1 MAEKQLSQKE
11 NDLLV
16 TYCLNKMSR
25 YLRTFPI
32 SLGKFFKGEVSI
44 DSALPFRNVLNLGV
58 EVSDVT
64 QRIYPFS
71 NEHLENLQR
80 SGVND
85 AIHYFDSIIP
95 AIKIDGKPLQEIIDE
110 TGYQLKLI
118 ESPVVRVVS
127 VSLFTRLTVQKDWL
141 ESVIEGV
148 QGQDFETLPFGCTYL
163 KDVVSR
169 RTLALTTGN
178 GSFEKWVVRKG
189 VKLFGVHVKK
199 ELSHTFYA
207 HELAGVKD
215 AKWFEWVE
223 EFETILLPCVLSELS
238 FAFLQMYKEWTPLT
252 MEDLLELT
260 NKEKAPLSEE

>member
-16 TYCLNKMSR
+16 THYLNKMSQ
-25 YLRTFPI
+25 YLRPFPI
-32 SLGKFFKGEVSI
+32 SLGKFFKGEVTI

-58 EVSDVT
+58 EVSDAT
-64 QRIYPFS
+64 QRIYPFL
-71 NEHLENLQR
+71 NKHLETLQQ
-80 SGVND
+80 SGVNA
-85 AIHYFDSIIP
+85 AIHYFESIIP

-118 ESPVVRVVS
+118 ENPVVRVIS
-127 VSLFTRLTVQKDWL
+127 NSLFSRLVVQRDWL

-148 QGQDFETLPFGCTYL
+148 QGQDFDTLPFGCAYL
-163 KDVVSR
+163 EDVVAR

-178 GSFEKWVVRKG
+178 ESFEKWVVRKG
-189 VKLFGVHVKK
+189 VKLFGVQVKK
-199 ELSHTFYA
+199 ELSYTFYA
-207 HELAGVKD
+207 HELAGLKD

-223 EFETILLPCVLSELS
+223 EFEDILLPSVLSALS
-238 FAFLQMYKEWTPLT
+238 VAFLQMYKESVSLT

-260 NKEKAPLSEE
+260 NKEKAPLLED